1 MYITHSWIFSA
12 LAMVQKDVDMVVGGN
27 NFCNPYMRL
36 ACIQGH

>member
-27 NFCNPYMRL
+27 NCRNPYMRL
-36 ACIQGH
+36 AGIQGH